1 MNIKLIGVHLLAIH
15 VCAPSYHPVV
25 RLKNYI
31 YVRVLTSKRLL
42 LFSSLSGLARYLPR
56 HVVYMQLVL
65 HLLSQVSQAASLV
78 KLTCVAV
85 SPGLNCCS
93 RAVPRA
99 VAVPQD
105 RLLVVSQGPV
115 LGRPSRT
122 QCELYSGLS
131 AASRVDPVDLSVLQ
145 DSVQLVK
152 LFLWRQ
158 VFSRIW
164 SGSCS
169 RRPSAARSRRGSKPY
184 YLYYNFFLH

>member
-1 MNIKLIGVHLLAIH
+1 M
-15 VCAPSYHPVV
+15 
-25 RLKNYI
+25 
-31 YVRVLTSKRLL
+31 
-42 LFSSLSGLARYLPR
+42 
-56 HVVYMQLVL
+56 
-65 HLLSQVSQAASLV
+65 LSQVSQAASLV

-105 RLLVVSQGPV
+105 RLLVVSRGPV

-152 LFLWRQ
+152 LFLRLQ

-164 SGSCS
+164 RGSCS

-184 YLYYNFFLH
+184 YLYYNFFLHWVDPRLCWSRLYYIICTVLRTLMQNQVKYTSVETVYS